1 MPAQPPRLSTK
12 RKQSCNVTLDDSDD
26 ADVEPLDTAGM
37 VQAVH
42 LSLRCA
48 GKRRLLARAAV
59 VHTVPTSVTQAKVP
73 VVVQPEAATPHTAQ
87 EQTGRKT
94 KTKTRVVRNSCLV
107 VRPC

>member
-12 RKQSCNVTLDDSDD
+12 RKRSCNVTLDDSDD
-26 ADVEPLDTAGM
+26 ADVEPLDTAGT

-42 LSLRCA
+42 LSLRRA

-59 VHTVPTSVTQAKVP
+59 HTVPTSAPQAKVP
-73 VVVQPEAATPHTAQ
+73 VVVRPEAATPHTAQ

-94 KTKTRVVRNSCLV
+94 KTKTRVVRKSCLV